1 MLTDIEIANQ
11 AKPFKISRI
20 AAKLNLTAEDI
31 EPYGKYKAKLSR
43 AKTAELASRTMTA
56 RPIAASARLSETQAA
71 PAPNGSH
78 SLRTPAPRGALIL
91 VTALTPTPAGE
102 GKSTVSIGLADALER
117 LKKRVALSLREP
129 SLGPCFGIKGGAA
142 GGGRSQIVPM
152 DEINLNFTGDI
163 HAITAA
169 NNLLAA
175 MIDNHIKFGNGLGI
189 AKVFF
194 KRCVDLND
202 RALREVRIGL
212 GGKANG
218 IPRTDGFNISVA
230 SEIMAILC
238 LAEDLADL
246 KSRLNQIVIGETSDG
261 TPVYA
266 RDLNAAGAMAA
277 ILKDAV
283 LPNLVQTL
291 EHTPA
296 FVHGGPFA
304 NIAHGTSSVIAA
316 RTALALADY
325 VVTEAG
331 FGADLGA
338 EKFFD
343 IFARKSGLYPDA
355 VVLVATVR
363 ALKMHGG
370 VAKTDLNAE
379 NLPALE
385 AGFANLRAHIANLR
399 RFGAEPVVAVNRF
412 VSDTPAELKL
422 VQKLCRAEGVE
433 TVVSEGWGKGG
444 KGCINLA
451 KSVLNRIEL
460 NRNMNSAAAPL
471 SPSAVP
477 ASPVLPASSAGTPP
491 LASAP
496 MGSSAGTPPLVSAPM
511 GSSAGTPPL
520 ASAPMGSSAGT
531 PPLVSAPMGSSAGT
545 PPLASAPQASS
556 AGTSPLASAPQASS
570 AGTPPPASA
579 PQASSAGTPP
589 PASAPMGSS
598 AGSLRL
604 LYPDALPLA
613 DKIRT
618 VARGIYGAGRVTFT
632 AAARRDLAK
641 FTRWGYGR
649 LPVCIAKTQNSI
661 SHDKT
666 LLGAPRGYTFPITE
680 VRLSAGAG
688 FVVALSGEINTM
700 PGLPRH
706 PAAENIDVDENGI
719 ISGLF

>member
-43 AKTAELASRTMTA
+43 AKTAELASRTRTA
-56 RPIAASARLSETQAA
+56 RPIATSARLSETQAA
-71 PAPNGSH
+71 PVPNGSH

-102 GKSTVSIGLADALER
+102 GKSTVSIGLADALQR
-117 LKKRVALSLREP
+117 LKKRVVLSLREP

-261 TPVYA
+261 TPIYA

-433 TVVSEGWGKGG
+433 AVVSEGWGKGG

-477 ASPVLPASSAGTPP
+477 APPVLPASSAGTPP
-491 LASAP
+491 LA
-496 MGSSAGTPPLVSAPM
+496 
-511 GSSAGTPPL
+511 
-520 ASAPMGSSAGT
+520 
-531 PPLVSAPMGSSAGT
+531 SAPMGSSAGT